1 MDYFLRHYPIPH
13 EMNGRLLKLIHGFG
27 FRREDSKEKREEII
41 DATLDRLY
49 RLGYGGIVTNVDN
62 DLYLE
67 SEANW
72 ESLRYVVRSAK
83 RIGFRVWLYDEKGYP
98 SGGAGGLTLRQHPE
112 FEALALVEVRAEGCE
127 PGGTVS
133 IALPAGH
140 EYFIEDG
147 NVTLAED
154 GKAVSAKAD
163 GEGVARAYAVKR
175 LYEGTHAEHNVC
187 ECRRYINVLDPGATK
202 AFIDNTYEAYRR
214 NLGDLFGEIEAIFT
228 DEPSIMAAYLNAGLY
243 PRSVLDQYD
252 DTLPLLPL
260 VVWDRHL
267 PEKYEAKWGEAL
279 LPRLSDLFGSKTDEN
294 AQTRCRFFATTSEMY
309 ENAYFK
315 QLGDWCENAGLS
327 FSGHVLLEEEIL
339 HHPLFEGNIFR
350 FVQHMGVPG
359 IDMLTTMPDGVLRQA
374 PTPKLISSAAH
385 WQGKTEVMS
394 EVSAHMQGAFGQK
407 YGLKEIKGAIA
418 LQRALGVTIFP
429 SYYIDSTVPEE
440 EFRTVNEF
448 AGNLC
453 RVLDSAALSSAS
465 WFNMMRRTLLV
476 YPIEAAFASSFGS
489 GAQLGAREHSEDERR
504 LEASWQRLNRKLL
517 LSGIEYEI
525 VDTRALLE
533 EAHIEN
539 GRVIDRFGRSYMG
552 VVMPF
557 MNYETDELRELVRRL
572 NGAGALLVRDEE
584 GTEDSADEVIRLLGS
599 GLARKDVL
607 PAGEFSVRRDDVDSA
622 VGNESEFSVG
632 GAGNGESPVIISSFI
647 DTRCFRLAFLVVNYT
662 DSELSGVLK
671 LNIPSWAGV
680 DAEAHAI
687 IIDPDNGIFTKCNG
701 SFASCERAA
710 CGVPAPGCRGDLS
723 FSFGV
728 NIRPMGALVVG
739 FN

>member
-1 MDYFLRHYPIPH
+1 M
-13 EMNGRLLKLIHGFG
+13 
-27 FRREDSKEKREEII
+27 
-41 DATLDRLY
+41 
-49 RLGYGGIVTNVDN
+49 
-62 DLYLE
+62 
-67 SEANW
+67 
-72 ESLRYVVRSAK
+72 
-83 RIGFRVWLYDEKGYP
+83 
-98 SGGAGGLTLRQHPE
+98 
-112 FEALALVEVRAEGCE
+112 
-127 PGGTVS
+127 
-133 IALPAGH
+133 
-140 EYFIEDG
+140 
-147 NVTLAED
+147 
-154 GKAVSAKAD
+154 
-163 GEGVARAYAVKR
+163 
-175 LYEGTHAEHNVC
+175 
-187 ECRRYINVLDPGATK
+187 
-202 AFIDNTYEAYRR
+202 
-214 NLGDLFGEIEAIFT
+214 
-228 DEPSIMAAYLNAGLY
+228 
-243 PRSVLDQYD
+243 
-252 DTLPLLPL
+252 
-260 VVWDRHL
+260 
-267 PEKYEAKWGEAL
+267 
-279 LPRLSDLFGSKTDEN
+279 
-294 AQTRCRFFATTSEMY
+294 
-309 ENAYFK
+309 
-315 QLGDWCENAGLS
+315 
-327 FSGHVLLEEEIL
+327 
-339 HHPLFEGNIFR
+339 
-350 FVQHMGVPG
+350 
-359 IDMLTTMPDGVLRQA
+359 
-374 PTPKLISSAAH
+374 
-385 WQGKTEVMS
+385 
-394 EVSAHMQGAFGQK
+394 
-407 YGLKEIKGAIA
+407 
-418 LQRALGVTIFP
+418 
-429 SYYIDSTVPEE
+429 
-440 EFRTVNEF
+440 
-448 AGNLC
+448 
-453 RVLDSAALSSAS
+453 
-465 WFNMMRRTLLV
+465 
-476 YPIEAAFASSFGS
+476 
-489 GAQLGAREHSEDERR
+489 
-504 LEASWQRLNRKLL
+504 